1 MAIEQCITN
10 TAKQFLLGNPDGLSN
25 PVDWTSSSEWYIS
38 LIDGSVDVGPTTTS
52 VNNSVG
58 ELAATGNYT
67 SKSLTLTTSKDAT
80 TGTIMADFAD
90 VSWTSATFTASGAI
104 IWNLTGP
111 KWAVVVLDFGTPKTV
126 SNGTFTVKFPNA
138 DINNAIVRLT

>member
-1 MAIEQCITN
+1 
-10 TAKQFLLGNPDGLSN
+10 
-25 PVDWTSSSEWYIS
+25 
-38 LIDGSVDVGPTTTS
+38 
-52 VNNSVG
+52 
-58 ELAATGNYT
+58 
-67 SKSLTLTTSKDAT
+67 
-80 TGTIMADFAD
+80 MADFAD

-104 IWNLTGP
+104 IWNQTGA